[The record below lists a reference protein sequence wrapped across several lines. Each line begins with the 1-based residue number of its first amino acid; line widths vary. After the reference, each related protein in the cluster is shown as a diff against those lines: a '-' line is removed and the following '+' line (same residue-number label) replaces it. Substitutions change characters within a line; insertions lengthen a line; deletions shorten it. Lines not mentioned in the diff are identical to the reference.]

1 MELCQQTS
9 ERMVLSCEISRPN
22 AVVRWY
28 RDGLEVE
35 ENDNLIL
42 EVDGVYRRLIIPETT
57 VKDSAEYV
65 CDTADDSVTF
75 IVNIAGKKLESR
87 KEKKEKR
94 RSCLGVSVL
103 ISYLNKVLLKHR
115 ASCSLH
121 TSTEDGKQS
130 RETGWGESGPG
141 LRGFKTKCQ
150 SDLEEEWGRS
160 RRLQKYNDLGGW
172 RHASVNLSL
181 PHSGGCWAI
190 CLRCKR
196 RCDGL
201 QCQSAR

>member
-1 MELCQQTS
+1 MELCQQAS

-75 IVNIAGKKLESR
+75 FVNIAGNYDRSTFESVAVI
-87 KEKKEKR
+87 
-94 RSCLGVSVL
+94 LADV
-103 ISYLNKVLLKHR
+103 
-115 ASCSLH
+115 
-121 TSTEDGKQS
+121 
-130 RETGWGESGPG
+130 
-141 LRGFKTKCQ
+141 
-150 SDLEEEWGRS
+150 
-160 RRLQKYNDLGGW
+160 
-172 RHASVNLSL
+172 
-181 PHSGGCWAI
+181 
-190 CLRCKR
+190 
-196 RCDGL
+196 
-201 QCQSAR
+201 

>member
-1 MELCQQTS
+1 MELCQQAS

-75 IVNIAGKKLESR
+75 FVNIAGNSDRSTFESVAVI
-87 KEKKEKR
+87 
-94 RSCLGVSVL
+94 LADV
-103 ISYLNKVLLKHR
+103 
-115 ASCSLH
+115 
-121 TSTEDGKQS
+121 
-130 RETGWGESGPG
+130 
-141 LRGFKTKCQ
+141 
-150 SDLEEEWGRS
+150 
-160 RRLQKYNDLGGW
+160 
-172 RHASVNLSL
+172 
-181 PHSGGCWAI
+181 
-190 CLRCKR
+190 
-196 RCDGL
+196 
-201 QCQSAR
+201 